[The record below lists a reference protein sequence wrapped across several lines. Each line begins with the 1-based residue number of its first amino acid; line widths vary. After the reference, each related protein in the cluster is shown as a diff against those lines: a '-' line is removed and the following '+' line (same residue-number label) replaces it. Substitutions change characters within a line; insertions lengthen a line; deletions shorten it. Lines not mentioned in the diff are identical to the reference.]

1 VARVRSIERVVEGAR
16 AYVQSTL
23 RIYPEAIPL
32 AIAKKDSELA
42 HGNLRRVSFSHL
54 CAAMISARYE
64 KNYAAAKDA
73 CSQCADYTDTLVA
86 MAGEGLYGTPWS
98 GFFVLHCAL
107 MAGRFDK
114 AEATAQWMMQ
124 CPIVAEDSADPHD
137 PLSLLCGYAV
147 LDLREKFSACRRDRF
162 DSSWHAT
169 HPFFGPLSIYLDL
182 WNAVLT
188 HSQDDFNAVIM
199 KCQEHHV
206 RLSKQRGEGRIGF
219 GGGEDSLLIVDFMGI
234 SAAIVARRQG
244 LSCDIDMEF
253 LPKAMI
259 EAALD

>member
-1 VARVRSIERVVEGAR
+1 MA
-16 AYVQSTL
+16 
-23 RIYPEAIPL
+23 
-32 AIAKKDSELA
+32 
-42 HGNLRRVSFSHL
+42 
-54 CAAMISARYE
+54 CARYE
-64 KNYAAAKDA
+64 KNYTGAKHYF
-73 CSQCADYTDTLVA
+73 SQCTDYADTLTDLA
-86 MAGEGLYGTPWS
+86 RQELTGTPWS

-114 AEATAQWMMQ
+114 AEAAAQWMMQ

-147 LDLREKFSACRRDRF
+147 LDLREKFSTYRHNRF

-169 HPFFGPLSIYLDL
+169 HPFFGPLSNYLDL

-188 HSQDDFNAVIM
+188 RSQDDFNAVIM
-199 KCQEHHV
+199 KCQDHHV

-234 SAAIVARRQG
+234 SAAIVARRRG
-244 LSCDIDMEF
+244 LSCDIDTDY
-253 LPKAMI
+253 LPRAMI
-259 EAALD
+259 EMALR

>member
-1 VARVRSIERVVEGAR
+1 MVQVVSGAR
-16 AYVQSTL
+16 ASIESNL
-23 RIYPEAIPL
+23 RIYPKGIPF
-32 AIAKKDSELA
+32 ARAKKDPVLA
-42 HGNLRRVSFSHL
+42 HDNLRTVSFNHL
-54 CAAMISARYE
+54 RAAMISARYE

-73 CSQCADYTDTLVA
+73 CSQCADYADTLVA
-86 MAGEGLYGTPWS
+86 MADEGLCGTPWS
-98 GFFVLHCAL
+98 GFFVLHSAL

-114 AEATAQWMMQ
+114 AETAAQWMMQ

-147 LDLREKFSACRRDRF
+147 LDLREKFSTCRHDRF

-188 HSQDDFNAVIM
+188 RSQDDFNAVIM

-219 GGGEDSLLIVDFMGI
+219 GGGEDSLLIVDFIGI
-234 SAAIVARRQG
+234 SAAIVARRRG
-244 LSCDIDMEF
+244 LSCDIDTDY
-253 LPKAMI
+253 LPRAMI
-259 EAALD
+259 EMALR